1 MIPNLFL
8 LFIITIFGT
17 AVGSFLNVLAYRSIY
32 GGSIV
37 RGRSLCP
44 HCKHKLEALDLI
56 PILSFVLLAGKCR
69 HCKKSISWQYPVV
82 EVFTAF
88 LFVVVA
94 LVVLGSF
101 GWVLN
106 TFSILW
112 FLYTIFVVG
121 VLIAILATDL
131 KDGIIPDKIIF
142 PSLAIAAFFKIVLVY
157 LHSTEQIRLVGT
169 YFIDL
174 NQLVWD
180 LGAGLL
186 GGVIFLLIVVASKGK
201 GMGGGDIKYAAFLG
215 FVLGIASL
223 SLALFIAF
231 LTGAAVGII
240 LILVGRKRFGQ
251 TVPFGPFLSLGAFIA
266 LLWGQQ
272 IIDWY
277 LKINR

>member
-1 MIPNLFL
+1 M
-8 LFIITIFGT
+8 
-17 AVGSFLNVLAYRSIY
+17 
-32 GGSIV
+32 
-37 RGRSLCP
+37 
-44 HCKHKLEALDLI
+44 
-56 PILSFVLLAGKCR
+56 
-69 HCKKSISWQYPVV
+69 
-82 EVFTAF
+82 
-88 LFVVVA
+88 
-94 LVVLGSF
+94 
-101 GWVLN
+101 
-106 TFSILW
+106 
-112 FLYTIFVVG
+112 
-121 VLIAILATDL
+121 
-131 KDGIIPDKIIF
+131 F
-142 PSLAIAAFFKIVLVY
+142 PSLASASFFKIVVVDLQ
-157 LHSTEQIRLVGT
+157 STEQISLVGT

-201 GMGGGDIKYAAFLG
+201 GMGGGDIKYAAVLG